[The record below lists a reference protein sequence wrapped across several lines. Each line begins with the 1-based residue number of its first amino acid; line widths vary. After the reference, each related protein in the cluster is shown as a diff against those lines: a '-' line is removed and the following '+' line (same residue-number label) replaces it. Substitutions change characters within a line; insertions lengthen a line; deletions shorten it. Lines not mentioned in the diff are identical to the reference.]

1 MSTIAIALAGGGPL
15 GGIYEIGA
23 CAALSDSINGLRLDH
38 ADIYVGVSSGAV
50 VASALANGISPAKL
64 VRILLSDD
72 SGEMF
77 DPATLLRPAFRE
89 YADRLTSIP
98 PLAWQSL
105 TYYLAAPWKRSLFE
119 SLQGLSKA
127 IPTGLFDNRGVD
139 RTLTQFSL
147 VQAAATIFDSCA
159 ADCLWSLPNSIPAI
173 RSPSAARGSMT
184 CLSRRRYRRR
194 PPCPASFPFID

>member
-1 MSTIAIALAGGGPL
+1 
-15 GGIYEIGA
+15 
-23 CAALSDSINGLRLDH
+23 
-38 ADIYVGVSSGAV
+38 
-50 VASALANGISPAKL
+50 
-64 VRILLSDD
+64 
-72 SGEMF
+72 MF

-139 RTLTQFSL
+139 RTLTQFFSSRP
-147 VQAAATIFDSCA
+147 QQRFSPAAQPTVC
-159 ADCLWSLPNSIPAI
+159 
-173 RSPSAARGSMT
+173 G
-184 CLSRRRYRRR
+184 RYRTRYR
-194 PPCPASFPFID
+194 SSGRLRQPGAR